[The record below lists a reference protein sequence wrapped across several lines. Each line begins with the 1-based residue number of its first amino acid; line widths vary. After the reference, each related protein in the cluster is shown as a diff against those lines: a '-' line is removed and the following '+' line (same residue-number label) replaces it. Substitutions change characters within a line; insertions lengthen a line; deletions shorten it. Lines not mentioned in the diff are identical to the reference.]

1 MTGLLKPA
9 AHFSRLRG
17 AKGEGMEP
25 LPGEKACIER
35 FLSGDLASFARIM
48 HHYEP
53 YVLGLLWRITGDR
66 SSAEDLCQETFLK
79 VLKGLPS
86 FRRDSSLKTWI
97 FRVAHNTAT
106 DHLRASKPEAAPL
119 NEEVLPT
126 SEASPGPLLHV
137 LDRQMQET
145 VEGAMRH
152 LSKDQRVVLHMLYWD
167 EMTVAEIASALR
179 MPEGTVKTLLFRG
192 RQVLRKLVGAHFSE
206 GVA

>member
-1 MTGLLKPA
+1 
-9 AHFSRLRG
+9 
-17 AKGEGMEP
+17 MEP

-35 FLSGDLASFARIM
+35 FLAGDVASFARIM
-48 HHYEP
+48 RHYEP

-86 FRRDSSLKTWI
+86 FRMDSSLKTWI

-106 DHLRASKPEAAPL
+106 DHLRASKPDAGSLDEEA
-119 NEEVLPT
+119 LPA
-126 SEASPGPLLHV
+126 SEASSGPLHHV
-137 LDRQMQET
+137 LDRQMQEA
-145 VEGAMRH
+145 VERAMKN
-152 LSKDQRVVLHMLYWD
+152 LSRDQRVVLHMLYWD
-167 EMTVAEIASALR
+167 EMTVAEIASALH

-192 RQVLRKLVGAHFSE
+192 RQALRRCVGAHLSE